1 MKTDFRNIKNSHDLE
16 NYLDD
21 YCDLGWI
28 VRERDDKENN
38 NMLWEILHC
47 MLEDRSYEDV
57 LNAMDSKAFTELRD
71 ELECRR
77 SKWAKEW
84 VEMFQSIYEF
94 LV

>member
-1 MKTDFRNIKNSHDLE
+1 MKTDFRNIKNNYDLE
-16 NYLDD
+16 NYLDY

-47 MLEDRSYEDV
+47 MLEDGSYEDV
-57 LNAMDSKAFTELRD
+57 LSAMDAKAFTELRD
-71 ELECRR
+71 KLECRR